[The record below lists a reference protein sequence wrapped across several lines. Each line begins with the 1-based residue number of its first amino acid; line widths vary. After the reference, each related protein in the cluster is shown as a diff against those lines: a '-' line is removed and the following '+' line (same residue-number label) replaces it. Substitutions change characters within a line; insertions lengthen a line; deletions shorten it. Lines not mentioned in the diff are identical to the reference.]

1 MDVTILE
8 DSRQQAN
15 QHEVKHEAWEKQG
28 VSVIRC
34 KLAWGDYILPPPCS
48 VDTKRNIAELAQNID
63 QQHARFRNECIG
75 ARDAGCQLV
84 ILVENEHG
92 VTDLQSLMRWR
103 ESADDFAKRKG
114 AQRRYEGARLAKA
127 CATMTRKYGVIFEFC
142 HPTEAAGRVLD
153 LLIKY
158 GGRATHDKAERSC
171 S

>member
-1 MDVTILE
+1 MGVTIIE

-15 QHEVKHEAWEKQG
+15 QHEVKHGAWKSGG
-28 VSVIRC
+28 VSVVRC

-103 ESADDFAKRKG
+103 ESSADFALRKG
-114 AQRRYEGARLAKA
+114 AQRRYEGSRLAKA
-127 CATMTRKYGVIFEFC
+127 CATMTKRYGVIFEFC
-142 HPTEAAGRVLD
+142 KPEEAAERVLE
-153 LLIKY
+153 LLMKY
-158 GGRATHDKAERSC
+158 GGRATHDEAERSG

>member
-1 MDVTILE
+1 MGATLLE

-15 QHEVKHEAWEKQG
+15 QHEVKHEAWEGAG
-28 VSVIRC
+28 VSVVRC
-34 KLAWGDYILPPPCS
+34 KLAWGDYMLPPPCS

-92 VTDLQSLMRWR
+92 VTSLSDLFQWR
-103 ESADDFAKRKG
+103 ESDDDFRKRKG
-114 AQRRYEGARLAKA
+114 ARRRYEGSRLAKA
-127 CATMTRKYGVIFEFC
+127 CATMTNKYGVIFDFC
-142 HPTEAAGRVLD
+142 HPSEAADRVLE

-158 GGRATHDKAERSC
+158 GGGKAHVEAERRGA
-171 S
+171 